1 MVKTGNKNT
10 AFFMIILIAALL
22 CAGGVRGDLPFQ
34 EDSCIYLSLA
44 QSMVRGLGYTY
55 TVEPQDR
62 PANYHPPGYPAMLF
76 PLAYFLPRNYI
87 APRILS
93 IALAMIFLVI
103 IFYSFGAIFKDP
115 RAIHAIFVA
124 ALLAFNALFIFYSRQ
139 VLTEIPYLLFSF
151 ITVYFLELY
160 SKTKRAASRYLF
172 IAAFSM
178 AAAFYTRSIGIS
190 LAIAAL
196 IYFMFQREIR
206 KGVSLAPVF
215 FIFILPWIYYGA
227 RISKNSYI
235 AEFEG
240 ATKGISE
247 LFRRV
252 IYNLAATVGKE
263 LPDLFFYPFLN
274 SIDPR
279 AFIFIFKFLF
289 GSAIA
294 LLLVWGFLK
303 KIRENGVWFFD
314 VYSLV
319 YLCFYFSWTHHGSRY
334 LIPLLPFLLYYLFFG
349 IKSLV
354 KRESIFKGVI
364 YLIIS
369 INIAGGIKEIIRERN
384 DPYLPEERSFISAVD
399 WLKNNAPRKS
409 VIVSRR
415 NNFVYMYTNGL
426 RGLKLLITTD
436 TRRQYNYIMDNKVD
450 YIVIDRNK
458 IYRDDARDYLLP
470 LVRDYPDSF
479 ELGYLSREKPETW
492 VYKVKRG
499 I

>member
-1 MVKTGNKNT
+1 MVKTSNKNT
-10 AFFMIILIAALL
+10 AFFMIILTAALL

-55 TVEPQDR
+55 TVEPRDR
-62 PANYHPPGYPAMLF
+62 PANYHPPGYPAMLV
-76 PLAYFLPRNYI
+76 PLVYFFPRNYI

-93 IALAMIFLVI
+93 IALAMILLVVF
-103 IFYSFGAIFKDP
+103 FYSFGLLFKDDSG
-115 RAIHAIFVA
+115 ILIL
-124 ALLAFNALFIFYSRQ
+124 ALLAFNCLFVFYSRQ

-151 ITVYFLELY
+151 IAVYFLERY
-160 SKTKRAASRYLF
+160 SQSKRILNRYFF
-172 IAAFSM
+172 IAGFFM
-178 AAAFYTRSIGIS
+178 AAAFYARSIGVS
-190 LAIAAL
+190 MAIAAL
-196 IYFMFQREIR
+196 IYFMFQREIK
-206 KGVSLAPVF
+206 KGMAVVSLF
-215 FIFILPWIYYGA
+215 FISVLPWIYYGA

-240 ATKGISE
+240 ATKGAGE
-247 LFRRV
+247 LFHRV

-279 AFIFIFKFLF
+279 SFIFIFKFLF

-294 LLLVWGFLK
+294 LLLAWGFLK
-303 KIRENGVWFFD
+303 KIRENGFWFFD
-314 VYSLV
+314 AYSLV
-319 YLCFYFSWTHHGSRY
+319 YLCFYFSWTHHGARY

-354 KRESIFKGVI
+354 KRESIFKGAV

-384 DPYLPEERSFISAVD
+384 NPYLSEERSFISAVD
-399 WLKNNAPRKS
+399 WLKNNVPAES
-409 VIVSRR
+409 VILSRR
-415 NNFVYMYTNGL
+415 NNFVYMYTHGL
-426 RGLKLLITTD
+426 RGLKLLITAD
-436 TRRQYNYIMDNKVD
+436 TRRQCNYIMDNKVD

-479 ELGYLSREKPETW
+479 ELVYLSQEKPETW